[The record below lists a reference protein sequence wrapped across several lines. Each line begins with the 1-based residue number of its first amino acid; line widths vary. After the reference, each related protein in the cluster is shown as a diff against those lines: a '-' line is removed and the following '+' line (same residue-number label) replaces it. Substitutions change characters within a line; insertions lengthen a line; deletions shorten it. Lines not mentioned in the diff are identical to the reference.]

1 VALARPRSVS
11 RRCLGVGGGA
21 ALVTLSEVQCAVQ
34 DVTGDPELVIVDRRT
49 LRLLMAG
56 LEPLIILAQFDE
68 MSCRRL
74 IGTGQLQPALPEEKF
89 VWDDDP
95 LC

>member
-1 VALARPRSVS
+1 
-11 RRCLGVGGGA
+11 
-21 ALVTLSEVQCAVQ
+21 VTLSEVQCALQ
-34 DVTGDPELVIVDRRT
+34 DVSGPAELVIVDART

-56 LEPLIILAQFDE
+56 LEPLIILARFDE
-68 MSCRRL
+68 MSCQRL
-74 IGTGQLQPALPEEKF
+74 IGTGQLKPAFPEEKF